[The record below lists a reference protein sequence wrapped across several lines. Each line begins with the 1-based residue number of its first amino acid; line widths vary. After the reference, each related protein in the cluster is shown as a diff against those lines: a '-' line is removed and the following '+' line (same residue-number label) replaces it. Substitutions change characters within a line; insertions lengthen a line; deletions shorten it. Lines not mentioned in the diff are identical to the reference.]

1 MQASR
6 VTPFLVLQFCVALLV
21 LALASFRPGEWNTLR
36 WVGLIIAILAAV
48 PFFVARYQLG
58 KSFSVTPQ
66 ARELVTHGIY
76 SKIQNPIY
84 VFSTLFVVGLLLTL
98 QIRRALIFVPVL
110 IAVQLLRAHQ
120 EAKVLRD
127 KFGDAYQEYRKKTW
141 F

>member
-21 LALASFRPGEWNTLR
+21 LALASFRPGEWNTVR
-36 WVGLIIAILAAV
+36 WVGLTIAILAAV
-48 PFFVARYQLG
+48 PLFAARYQLG

-76 SKIQNPIY
+76 SKIRNPIY
-84 VFSTLFVVGLLLTL
+84 LFSTLFVIGLLLTL